1 MATSNLTATQRASAL
16 LITLGPERAAKVFKH
31 LSDNDIERLSLEITK
46 LRRID
51 SREMDEIIE
60 DFYGLCVTQKVITEG
75 GIFQAKDI
83 LEKAF
88 GPQLAS
94 SYMERVSRVK

>member
-1 MATSNLTATQRASAL
+1 MATSNLSATQRASAL

-31 LSDNDIERLSLEITK
+31 LSDTEIERLSLEISK

-75 GIFQAKDI
+75 GFFQAI
-83 LEKAF
+83 SFLLYGACF
-88 GPQLAS
+88 T
-94 SYMERVSRVK
+94 VT